1 MERQRCPHGDESN
14 VYMQTSH
21 GATSGRS
28 SAACGIEPSESVMGN
43 SRVPACKGSP
53 SFEVSRYE
61 GPAKKWSQRLAG
73 IGLAGLVGKTVESQV
88 E

>member
-1 MERQRCPHGDESN
+1 MERQRCPRGEESD
-14 VYMQTSH
+14 VDMQTSH

-28 SAACGIEPSESVMGN
+28 SAACGIETSESVMGN

-53 SFEVSRYE
+53 SFEVRRDRE
-61 GPAKKWSQRLAG
+61 KKWSQRLAG
-73 IGLAGLVGKTVESQV
+73 IGLAGLVGKTVEPEV